1 MIPGRLFFFPLTV
14 ILIATSQCN
23 KGSAMIEK
31 TDNVFTLSTH
41 STTYLFRVNETGHL
55 EHLYYGP
62 RLSLTEGDL
71 DAIREK
77 RHLGIGTG
85 VAYDNDHDTL
95 FLENLCME
103 YSTEGKGD
111 YRIPMVSIAYGNG
124 KRTLDFVYQEQ
135 DGEIIKGKPVIAGIG
150 AQSYG
155 APEECQTLSVHLKDR
170 VLDVALTLTY
180 TTFDACDVIARS
192 ATVTN
197 HTDKLMV
204 VHNLASL
211 QLDLFDDRWNLTT
224 FHGAWA
230 REREKDTRPIFP
242 GTMVNE
248 SRSGVSSAEHNPLVF
263 LSRPEATENFG
274 NVIGCNLVY
283 SGNHRESVEVSPF
296 GKTRLLS
303 GINPDLFSWKLED
316 GKSFTSPE
324 AVLTFSAAGFSQA
337 SAQFHAFVNNHI
349 LRGVWKF
356 RERPVLLNSWEA
368 SYFHFTEDSL
378 FKLAKQASSLG
389 VELFVLDD
397 GWFGSR
403 DDDTTSLGDWHVNLN
418 KFPSGLSTLAQKIHN
433 LGMMFGLWVEPEMV
447 NKDSQLYR
455 EHPDWMIAINGRE
468 PSVGRHQYLL
478 DLTRKE
484 VREYLFDT
492 ISDVFQ
498 QCDVNYVKWDM
509 NRVFSDIDSRNKEI
523 ANLGEYSHRY
533 VLSLYR
539 LLDRF
544 TKAFP
549 NVLFEGCASG
559 GNRFDLGMLCYC
571 SQIWVSDN
579 TDAYSRLS
587 IQEGTS
593 YGYPPSTMG
602 CHVSQCPNHQTLRVT
617 PLASRFNVACFGSL
631 GYELDVT
638 TLSHEEK
645 QEIAEEIAFYRQFRA
660 IFQFGSFSRIR
671 HDDIIQWI
679 CASPDRNTL
688 LVLWFQSLNP
698 ANTGNDLLLVPQA
711 KEGVIYDVFPRQQRI
726 PLSVFGSLIKRS
738 GIPGSQNETVR
749 NLAADNVSLPGEIEH
764 YTVSGSVLKYAG
776 IKLNQQFSGT
786 GFDGE
791 TRVLGDFGSR
801 LYVIKKH

>member
-1 MIPGRLFFFPLTV
+1 VATIGNRWKSVRSAKPGFFPAST
-14 ILIATSQCN
+14 LIC
-23 KGSAMIEK
+23 SAGNWK
-31 TDNVFTLSTH
+31 TK
-41 STTYLFRVNETGHL
+41 
-55 EHLYYGP
+55 
-62 RLSLTEGDL
+62 
-71 DAIREK
+71 I
-77 RHLGIGTG
+77 
-85 VAYDNDHDTL
+85 
-95 FLENLCME
+95 
-103 YSTEGKGD
+103 
-111 YRIPMVSIAYGNG
+111 
-124 KRTLDFVYQEQ
+124 
-135 DGEIIKGKPVIAGIG
+135 
-150 AQSYG
+150 
-155 APEECQTLSVHLKDR
+155 VH
-170 VLDVALTLTY
+170 
-180 TTFDACDVIARS
+180 
-192 ATVTN
+192 
-197 HTDKLMV
+197 
-204 VHNLASL
+204 
-211 QLDLFDDRWNLTT
+211 Q
-224 FHGAWA
+224 
-230 REREKDTRPIFP
+230 P
-242 GTMVNE
+242 G
-248 SRSGVSSAEHNPLVF
+248 
-263 LSRPEATENFG
+263 SRPD
-274 NVIGCNLVY
+274 VQ
-283 SGNHRESVEVSPF
+283 RR
-296 GKTRLLS
+296 RLQPS
-303 GINPDLFSWKLED
+303 
-316 GKSFTSPE
+316 
-324 AVLTFSAAGFSQA
+324 

-645 QEIAEEIAFYRQFRA
+645 QEIAEEITSTGSSAPSSSSARSAGSAMTTSSNGYAPARIETRCSSCGSKASIRQIPA
-660 IFQFGSFSRIR
+660 MIFCWFLRRRKASSTTYSPPATHPVVRIR
-671 HDDIIQWI
+671 L
-679 CASPDRNTL
+679 PD
-688 LVLWFQSLNP
+688 Q
-698 ANTGNDLLLVPQA
+698 
-711 KEGVIYDVFPRQQRI
+711 
-726 PLSVFGSLIKRS
+726 
-738 GIPGSQNETVR
+738 TVR
-749 NLAADNVSLPGEIEH
+749 NSGKPERNGAEPCRRQRVVAGEIEH
-764 YTVSGSVLKYAG
+764 YTVAEAY
-776 IKLNQQFSGT
+776 
-786 GFDGE
+786 
-791 TRVLGDFGSR
+791 
-801 LYVIKKH
+801 